1 VDVRLNGVDFEFVNA
16 AKLESDKPDTKPL
29 ELTVKLPKGLDAGPQ
44 ETATININ
52 PSALAIGR
60 YKISL
65 SEPGGKTAEIPLRIL
80 PPVPVLAGLPVRVN
94 LGETAQ
100 AITLKGSGLD
110 RIDGLTASS
119 VQIELSA
126 GDDSERKATLRLGS
140 GPHAGQELDLQM
152 KVDGMSAPQPVK
164 NALHVAPARP
174 KITAASMSRVQ
185 SLGIE
190 LKPEELPADTF
201 VTYSVRVEHLDG
213 PATVHVACVDS
224 TQTLT
229 AQELRPGE
237 KTPAARLDRSG
248 AGGLFLSLMPGAVGQ
263 PGCELTATVET
274 AAGGSSDARKL
285 GRVARLPKI
294 EKFTV
299 TDEKL
304 GDGRYAGVLE
314 GEHLE
319 SISMVG
325 WDADHGIPV
334 DSLPVPVAGDSQRQ
348 TLKVPVTWPSPAPRA
363 PLYVWL
369 QGEDKGRLT
378 ESRY

>member
-1 VDVRLNGVDFEFVNA
+1 
-16 AKLESDKPDTKPL
+16 
-29 ELTVKLPKGLDAGPQ
+29 
-44 ETATININ
+44 
-52 PSALAIGR
+52 
-60 YKISL
+60 
-65 SEPGGKTAEIPLRIL
+65 
-80 PPVPVLAGLPVRVN
+80 
-94 LGETAQ
+94 
-100 AITLKGSGLD
+100 
-110 RIDGLTASS
+110 
-119 VQIELSA
+119 
-126 GDDSERKATLRLGS
+126 
-140 GPHAGQELDLQM
+140 M
-152 KVDGMSAPQPVK
+152 KVEGMSAPQPVK

-190 LKPEELPADTF
+190 LKSDELPADTF
-201 VTYSVRVEHLDG
+201 VTYSVRAEHLDG
-213 PATVHVACVDS
+213 PWTVRVACVDS
-224 TQTLT
+224 TQTLA

-237 KTPAARLDRSG
+237 KTPAARLERSG

-274 AAGGSSDARKL
+274 TAGGASDARKL

-304 GDGRYAGVLE
+304 GEARYAGVLE

-325 WDADHGIPV
+325 WDAEHGVPV